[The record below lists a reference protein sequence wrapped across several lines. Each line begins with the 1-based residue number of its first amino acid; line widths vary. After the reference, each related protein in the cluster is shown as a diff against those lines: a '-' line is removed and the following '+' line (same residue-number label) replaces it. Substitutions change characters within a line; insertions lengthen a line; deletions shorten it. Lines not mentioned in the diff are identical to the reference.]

1 MTDSIQSW
9 APPLLLL
16 LGSFFCVSGGVGVL
30 RFSEFYTR
38 MHATGV
44 TDTLGAGLILGALM
58 FMTNDFN
65 ELAKLILILLF
76 ILITSPTATHALA
89 KSAVR
94 SGLRPESGDEITV
107 EVRPG
112 SGPSKP

>member
-1 MTDSIQSW
+1 MMDFIQSLV
-9 APPLLLL
+9 PPVLLL

-30 RFSEFYTR
+30 RFPEFYTR
-38 MHATGV
+38 MHAAGV

-58 FMTNDFN
+58 FMTTGFND
-65 ELAKLILILLF
+65 LAKLILILLF
-76 ILITSPTATHALA
+76 TLITGPTATHALA

-94 SGLRPESGDEITV
+94 GGITPESTSEITV

-112 SGPSKP
+112 GGPSRS